1 MSTEPQKH
9 AHGEAGRPLH
19 DDISFEPRDVR
30 TSAIL
35 KFLIYLGITIIPSY
49 GFTLVVYR
57 SLTHYWQDT
66 YTTPPPS
73 RGNAAATMPPEP
85 RLQGMPG
92 HLIDPQR
99 DWREKVKADTEAN
112 DQLLWID
119 KNSGIAQIPVSEAM
133 KLISEK
139 GLPAV
144 PVAPAEKKK

>member
-19 DDISFEPRDVR
+19 DDVSFEPRDVR

-35 KFLIYLGITIIPSY
+35 KFLIYLGVTIVLSY
-49 GFTLVVYR
+49 GLTLLVYR
-57 SLTHYWQDT
+57 GLTHYWRDT
-66 YTTPPPS
+66 YTAPPPS

-112 DQLLWID
+112 NQLLWID

-133 KLISEK
+133 KLVVEK

-144 PVAPAEKKK
+144 SVAPAEKKK